1 MENTLKDNV
10 LIYFLK
16 RDYRKRAS
24 ILNNLSLHINNLYD
38 NYVITT
44 DDRKKINII
53 VNESINQLNKYYN
66 DIVAEL
72 THTQNNVDENNSDND
87 TSLSINNP
95 DTINSGLIDIINIF
109 KNYNCVNSYEKNIK
123 IYDYKNVDLSIK
135 KICML
140 IGLSKIFEIFNIYS
154 IESYVKFLEDEQFKV
169 NILENIFVPF
179 SSRYLPDKRIDKKNK
194 QFEFLLNSQPDE
206 KYSLLLGNV
215 YQIKIRIP
223 KFKTVLE
230 INGYLCNDSLNSI
243 LRTSNLNYNYL
254 YDKKKKYIHEFD
266 KLNIS
271 NKYFRSSYIKILS
284 IGDILTLDDSIYK
297 NKINDD
303 YNKFVKYTNMNFKT
317 IMAEFIHTDIVNKYG
332 IIKFLL
338 LGMSTSINIAGLLF
352 AITKD
357 QKESIDNNS
366 KPTLISDLIYRNL
379 KFTSQGKL
387 KKSDIIFTQELEKI
401 NKLSNTDIDIKKQI
415 LTNKAM
421 PDYVKKIALDK
432 LEELKSGSTE
442 HSKHMDYIKSLVD
455 FPWIPEDYT
464 DIFSNLNNDLSKA
477 RDFITDSKHRLDNV
491 IYGHDK
497 CKDTIIEL
505 IAKWISNPKS
515 IGKSIG
521 LRGPPGVG
529 KTLFGKA
536 LGDVLNIPF
545 SQINV
550 GGIDDAAI
558 LSGHSFT
565 YSNAQ
570 PGLIIRKMVKAGSPR
585 CIIFVDEIDKT
596 GIKHGINEIMNVLIH
611 ITDPNTNDNFN
622 DKFFQEITFP
632 LNKVLF
638 IFSYNDQLKVD
649 KILLDRLEQ
658 INVDAYNLVDK
669 VNIFKNYLLKEICT
683 EINIPSESIYF
694 DDEVIE
700 YIIENFT
707 NEAGVRNFKRK
718 IEKILLKLN
727 LDRIYS
733 RKLFAAK
740 SNFDNI
746 VITKELVDEILEK
759 PNMNIKKILSTNEIG
774 IINGLYA
781 TDSGVGGI
789 LPILIY
795 KKYDGTQNFKLKLT
809 GSQKNVMKE
818 SIIFSYTIAT
828 NLLRQDIIDEFI
840 KNNKDGLHIHTP
852 DGATPKDGPSAGSAF
867 TTAFISKILNL
878 PIKNNI
884 AMTGEIETNGNIT
897 AIGGLDSKLNG
908 AKKAGVNL
916 VFVPKENE
924 SDFNKIIKKNKLL
937 IDDKFK
943 VIIVNHIREV
953 LDYALIDKEHRNLNK
968 DKTYN
973 KTYNKTFDHKKYFNM
988 CYSA

>member
-1 MENTLKDNV
+1 MENTLKDNI

-16 RDYRKRAS
+16 RDYKKRAS
-24 ILNNLSLHINNLYD
+24 VLNNLSLHINNLYD

-72 THTQNNVDENNSDND
+72 THTQDNVDDVNSDND
-87 TSLSINNP
+87 TNLTINN

-123 IYDYKNVDLSIK
+123 IYDYKNVDLSLK

-140 IGLSKIFEIFNIYS
+140 IGLSKISEIFNLYS
-154 IESYVKFLEDEQFKV
+154 IQSYVKFLEDEQLKV

-206 KYSLLLGNV
+206 KYSLLLGNI

-223 KFKTVLE
+223 KFKSVLE

-254 YDKKKKYIHEFD
+254 YDKKKKYIQELD

-271 NKYFRSSYIKILS
+271 NKYFKTSYIKNLS
-284 IGDILTLDDSIYK
+284 IGDLLTLDDGLYK

-317 IMAEFIHTDIVNKYG
+317 IMAEFIHTDIVNKYE

-366 KPTLISDLIYRNL
+366 KPTLISDLIWKNL

-464 DIFSNLNNDLSKA
+464 DIFSNLSNDLVKA
-477 RDFITDSKHRLDNV
+477 KEFITDSKHRLDNV

-515 IGKSIG
+515 IGKCIG

-638 IFSYNDQLKVD
+638 IFSYNDQSKVD

-694 DDEVIE
+694 EDEVIE

-733 RKLFAAK
+733 RKLFATK
-740 SNFDNI
+740 TNFDNI
-746 VITKELVDEILEK
+746 IITKELVDEILEK

-828 NLLRQDIIDEFI
+828 NLLKPEIIDEFI

-953 LDYALIDKEHRNLNK
+953 LDYVLIDKDFQNS
-968 DKTYN
+968 KTDI
-973 KTYNKTFDHKKYFNM
+973 TYEKTFNHKKYFNL